1 MSEPSILVMEDNHDL
16 RRLYSKIFTNAGYDV
31 YPAATLEEARALL
44 VKDHVDVFLCDIHV
58 GEERGTDLLREQA
71 AFLGKNGTKVIVVSG
86 QAQYRS
92 ACEEM
97 GVDFYLEKP
106 VGLETLLT
114 LVRRLTVSA

>member
-1 MSEPSILVMEDNHDL
+1 MSERSILVMEDNHDL
-16 RRLYSKIFTNAGYDV
+16 RRLYSKIFTNAGYNV

-44 VKDHVDVFLCDIHV
+44 LKNHVNLFLCDIHV
-58 GEERGTDLLREQA
+58 GDERGTDLLREQA

-86 QAQYRS
+86 QAQYRA